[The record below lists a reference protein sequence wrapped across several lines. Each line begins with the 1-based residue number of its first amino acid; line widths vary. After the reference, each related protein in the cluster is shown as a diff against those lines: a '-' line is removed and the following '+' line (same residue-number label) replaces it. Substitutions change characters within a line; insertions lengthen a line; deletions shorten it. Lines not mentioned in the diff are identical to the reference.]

1 MKNFRN
7 VDFVY
12 WPITIK
18 FRIRKK
24 TSKPQTNYRCCLRF
38 SYLAPYW
45 LISRSKITFHRYFWC
60 SRFCEFHSKCEFG
73 EQEVWV
79 VLTFFELGSSYHLTD
94 TKTND
99 VKVLFLDFIISKL
112 LTIAIICSLNVS
124 LNRQRHHLLQLTSQ
138 LTTVRYVKR
147 TFYQLSCSFTV
158 YSWSRTVGQQ
168 KHSMN
173 S

>member
-45 LISRSKITFHRYFWC
+45 LISRGKITFHRYFWC

-73 EQEVWV
+73 EQEVWI
-79 VLTFFELGSSYHLTD
+79 VLTFFERGSSYHLTD
-94 TKTND
+94 TKIND
-99 VKVLFLDFIISKL
+99 VKVIFLDYHIKTSCCCNNLQPECLPESSASSPSAADKSINDSKVRKENLLPTQLFIYCALMK
-112 LTIAIICSLNVS
+112 
-124 LNRQRHHLLQLTSQ
+124 
-138 LTTVRYVKR
+138 
-147 TFYQLSCSFTV
+147 
-158 YSWSRTVGQQ
+158 
-168 KHSMN
+168 
-173 S
+173 

>member
-45 LISRSKITFHRYFWC
+45 LISRSKIRFHRYFWC
-60 SRFCEFHSKCEFG
+60 SRFCEFHSKCAFG

-79 VLTFFELGSSYHLTD
+79 VLAFFEFGSSYHLTD
-94 TKTND
+94 TKIND
-99 VKVLFLDFIISKL
+99 VKVLFLGYHIKTSYYCNNLQPECLPESSASSPSAADKSINDSKVRKQNLLPTQLFIYCVLMK
-112 LTIAIICSLNVS
+112 
-124 LNRQRHHLLQLTSQ
+124 
-138 LTTVRYVKR
+138 
-147 TFYQLSCSFTV
+147 
-158 YSWSRTVGQQ
+158 
-168 KHSMN
+168 
-173 S
+173 